1 MKIEKISYQK
11 LFPLGAFINEK
22 IGVEMQLDEGDNP
35 VQVLNEA
42 KKLVEKY
49 HIDTNPQMYIDD
61 VPQISTTTTIDQ
73 VQPLTKVA
81 SLIQQINS
89 CEEIKVLE
97 SYKLIVK
104 TDPDLQRAYDK
115 KLKQLQ

>member
-35 VQVLNEA
+35 LQVLNEA

-61 VPQISTTTTIDQ
+61 APQISTSLPIEE

-89 CEEIKVLE
+89 CEEMKVLE
-97 SYKLIVK
+97 SYKFIVK
-104 TDPDLQRAYDK
+104 NDTALQKAYDK